1 MPNFL
6 RSAASQPFLIAVVIS
21 AFALPGHAIADVET
35 DLAQAAK
42 SPYDI
47 ARFVDT
53 HKTFDW
59 APLWKALGIDPNPVQ
74 LMPCEGGGRLFGGA
88 AYGSRSV
95 PGDRASAW
103 RRRALG

>member
-35 DLAQAAK
+35 DLARAAK

-74 LMPCEGGGRLFGGA
+74 LMPCEGGGKTVR
-88 AYGSRSV
+88 RSCLRFSIR
-95 PGDRASAW
+95 PR
-103 RRRALG
+103 